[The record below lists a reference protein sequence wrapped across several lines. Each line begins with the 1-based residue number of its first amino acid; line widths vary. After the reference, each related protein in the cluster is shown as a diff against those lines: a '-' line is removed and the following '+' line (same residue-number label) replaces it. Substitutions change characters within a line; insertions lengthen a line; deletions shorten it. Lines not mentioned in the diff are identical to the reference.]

1 MDVAMNNEAQNTSTA
16 FSTHEQSFTG
26 PWGLGFSRTIA
37 AAQMET
43 SDYAG
48 EDTGCRGRHRGHSA
62 EFKQILQLL
71 GGC

>member
-1 MDVAMNNEAQNTSTA
+1 MEVAMNNERQNNSTA
-16 FSTHEQSFTG
+16 LSGCEQPITG
-26 PWGLGFSRTIA
+26 PWGLGFSRSRA

-48 EDTGCRGRHRGHSA
+48 EDTGCRGHQRGHSA
-62 EFKQILQLL
+62 EFKQILQVL